1 MRKRLAFLALTIL
14 AVVVLWVLL
23 SPPAGPIDSA
33 AYDRTNVTA
42 YDANGS
48 ELATVDVRIADT
60 RDKRYVGLSHTESL
74 ATDEGMLFVHPEEE
88 ESAYVMR
95 NMSFPLDIIFV
106 DREGRVTE
114 IHHAHVPETGDGP
127 RYRGTGK
134 YVLEVNRGWAN
145 ETGLDIGD
153 TIDVPAGIEAES

>member
-1 MRKRLAFLALTIL
+1 MRKRLALLGIAALAALS
-14 AVVVLWVLL
+14 LWMIVS
-23 SPPAGPIDSA
+23 SPPDSIDPE
-33 AYDRTNVTA
+33 AYDRTTVTA

-48 ELATVDVRIADT
+48 KLATVDVRIADT
-60 RDKRYVGLSHTESL
+60 REKRYVGLSNTDSL
-74 ATDEGMLFVHPEEE
+74 APDEGMLFVHPEEE
-88 ESAYVMR
+88 TSAYVMR
-95 NMSFPLDIIFV
+95 NMSFPIDIIFV
-106 DREGRVTE
+106 SSEGEITE

-153 TIDVPAGIEAES
+153 TIDVPDGIDAES